1 MNQFLS
7 RRTFI
12 LIPTMSI
19 LKKIFNPMQVLAS
32 SLPSKEEWN
41 LSKDEW
47 KAFHSSFDKFHSS
60 LEGSEDANTC
70 MGLKIFFKIDMVGI
84 RIKVL
89 LDRN

>member
-32 SLPSKEEWN
+32 SLPSKE
-41 LSKDEW
+41 
-47 KAFHSSFDKFHSS
+47 DK
-60 LEGSEDANTC
+60 NN
-70 MGLKIFFKIDMVGI
+70 FKIQRISLGI
-84 RIKVL
+84 KADISGLEEAKKKLQLVKQKQFQIL
-89 LDRN
+89 PQ